1 MKRTS
6 LFLILSIL
14 MIPFANTSTQV
25 NTDDI
30 LGIWQT
36 GSGKA
41 RVQIKK
47 AGTKYYGQIVWLKTP
62 LNNEGKPKL
71 DVNNPDITKRQ
82 HPLIGLHMLLGFEYI
97 GGNKWEN
104 GTIYDPENGK
114 TYSCKAELI
123 NENSLNIRGYIGFSL
138 IGRTDT
144 WTRVSK

>member
-1 MKRTS
+1 MKHFAIIS
-6 LFLILSIL
+6 FLLL
-14 MIPFANTSTQV
+14 LVNVEAFTAKQANA
-25 NTDDI
+25 DDI
-30 LGIWQT
+30 LGTWQT

-47 AGTKYYGQIVWLKTP
+47 LGTSYYGQIVWLKTP
-62 LNNEGKPKL
+62 LNDEGKPKV
-71 DVNNPDITKRQ
+71 DSKNPEVSKRT
-82 HPLIGLHMLLGFEYI
+82 HPIIGLNMLLGFTHS

-123 NENSLNIRGYIGFSL
+123 NENTLNIRGYIGFSM

-144 WTRVSK
+144 WTRVK

>member
-6 LFLILSIL
+6 LFFILSIL
-14 MIPFANTSTQV
+14 LITFANTSTQV
-25 NTDDI
+25 NADDI

-41 RVQIKK
+41 RVHIKK
-47 AGTKYYGQIVWLKTP
+47 AGTKYYGQIVWLKIP
-62 LNNEGKPKL
+62 LNTEGKPKH
-71 DVNNPDITKRQ
+71 DINNPDISKRQ
-82 HPLIGLHMLLGFEYI
+82 HPLIGLHMLLGFEHV